1 MRKPWSG
8 EDSRMNGIQLVR
20 GWAPS
25 TPDGSSRKTW
35 LVRSDWLGVSSCLAI
50 YRLCDLGTS
59 FSPSQPM
66 LLSMR
71 GNNIYL
77 PYTLGAGLTEKP
89 GVAESRVRNSC
100 CMACNISFFPSPRPL
115 STFSPCF
122 FQGHEEKEQTDPG
135 RLGRRR
141 KRRPLEGP
149 LMAPQ
154 PCHQTQPLRGRRF
167 QSPTCWAAPRAPNLK
182 EPGKERFT
190 ESYLFLRGKF

>member
-1 MRKPWSG
+1 MRKPWPG
-8 EDSRMNGIQLVR
+8 EDSCMNGIQLVR

-35 LVRSDWLGVSSCLAI
+35 LVRSGWLGVSSCLAI
-50 YRLCDLGTS
+50 YRPWDLGTS
-59 FSPSQPM
+59 LSPSQPM

-89 GVAESRVRNSC
+89 GVAESRVPNSC
-100 CMACNISFFPSPRPL
+100 CMACNISFFPSPSPL

-141 KRRPLEGP
+141 KRRPWRGLWWPPRPATRHSRSEAEGFS
-149 LMAPQ
+149 
-154 PCHQTQPLRGRRF
+154 LRPAGRTPELLIWR
-167 QSPTCWAAPRAPNLK
+167 SRAKKGSRNPIC
-182 EPGKERFT
+182 F
-190 ESYLFLRGKF
+190 